1 MNKST
6 LKQQRKSR
14 IGPRDF
20 KRNLKAKKNSDR
32 AIGLVFVSMVAW
44 MVFMI
49 SSFSL

>member
-32 AIGLVFVSMVAW
+32 AIGLVFVSMVA
-44 MVFMI
+44 FMS

>member
-20 KRNLKAKKNSDR
+20 KRNLKKNSDR
-32 AIGLVFVSMVAW
+32 AVGLVFVSMVA
-44 MVFMI
+44 FMI

>member
-14 IGPRDF
+14 IGPKDF
-20 KRNLKAKKNSDR
+20 KRNLKAKKDSDR
-32 AIGLVFVSMVAW
+32 AIGLVFVSMVAC
-44 MVFMI
+44 MAFMI